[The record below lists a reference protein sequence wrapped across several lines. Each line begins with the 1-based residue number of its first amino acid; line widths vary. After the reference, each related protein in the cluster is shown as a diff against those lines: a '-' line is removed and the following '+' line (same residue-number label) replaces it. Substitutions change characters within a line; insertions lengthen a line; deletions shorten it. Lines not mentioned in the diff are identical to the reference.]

1 MKGIITV
8 LVAAIIGLQAPLAF
22 AGSAD
27 AEIQELC
34 RNVGILAGAI
44 MEARQEGV
52 VSAAAM
58 RDAIS
63 KLNVSKRSR
72 TFVLGAIDL
81 AYQAPCCVDGS
92 SREIIVRKFRNTP
105 YRGCLS
111 GAGVEPKGKWAYTFH
126 HCANASAPV

>member
-44 MEARQEGV
+44 VEARQEGV

-58 RDAIS
+58 RDAIN
-63 KLNVSKRSR
+63 KLNVSERSR
-72 TFVLGAIDL
+72 TFP
-81 AYQAPCCVDGS
+81 AY
-92 SREIIVRKFRNTP
+92 
-105 YRGCLS
+105 
-111 GAGVEPKGKWAYTFH
+111 
-126 HCANASAPV
+126 PVGP